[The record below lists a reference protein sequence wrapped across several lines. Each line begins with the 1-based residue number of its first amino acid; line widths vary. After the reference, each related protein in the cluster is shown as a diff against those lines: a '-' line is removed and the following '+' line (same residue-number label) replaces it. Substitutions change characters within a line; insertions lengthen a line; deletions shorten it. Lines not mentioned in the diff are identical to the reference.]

1 MKRKVIDCLIE
12 WKNSF
17 NREPILL
24 TGAKGVGKTY
34 IAYDFAKSF
43 FKQIVYVN
51 FEREPESVKLFA
63 ASLSKGMEDL
73 TNRLLQPFQNQED
86 DIKDNGVQER
96 ILILDEISFCPEVLF
111 LIQSKE
117 IYKFFPFIIAISCS
131 SHSKEETKNF
141 IEIPIYP
148 LEFDEFL
155 IASSNEWY
163 IEAICNHYEK
173 NQKIPDIVHNE
184 LLALHELYLK
194 LGGMPG
200 IINEYLNMSS
210 LINIPEQHNQLI
222 SSYRDY
228 IKQGFSDTD
237 ALKMNQVI
245 DSLVLQLVKENRKFQ
260 YKLIRKGTTHTMYKD
275 AIQNL
280 VDRNYIIQCNKINNE
295 MLLKSRNKLIR
306 WEAFYKEFLSDGHF
320 KLYYPDTGLLYT
332 KMVEEKGKSEIVN
345 LLKPILENY
354 IAQTLQTK
362 GYPFGFW
369 ESDSTAKID
378 FVIIKDGNIVPMEVH
393 SNENTRSKSISI
405 LKENCDFPYAIKVS
419 PKNFEYRNQVKYVP
433 YYAAFCI

>member
-1 MKRKVIDCLIE
+1 
-12 WKNSF
+12 
-17 NREPILL
+17 
-24 TGAKGVGKTY
+24 
-34 IAYDFAKSF
+34 
-43 FKQIVYVN
+43 
-51 FEREPESVKLFA
+51 
-63 ASLSKGMEDL
+63 
-73 TNRLLQPFQNQED
+73 
-86 DIKDNGVQER
+86 
-96 ILILDEISFCPEVLF
+96 
-111 LIQSKE
+111 
-117 IYKFFPFIIAISCS
+117 
-131 SHSKEETKNF
+131 
-141 IEIPIYP
+141 
-148 LEFDEFL
+148 
-155 IASSNEWY
+155 
-163 IEAICNHYEK
+163 
-173 NQKIPDIVHNE
+173 
-184 LLALHELYLK
+184 
-194 LGGMPG
+194 
-200 IINEYLNMSS
+200 MSS